1 MATLYDIIADLRREH
16 QTPSAARTLDMVVT
30 ELGRTRDNLRLAL
43 DRLERQPVPTGG
55 RAVLEE
61 LATRARLEGVDDYE
75 VPLPEDELK
84 ASYEPIDSSQV
95 GITILLGGSM
105 LLIMGLGAAAFV
117 WGLNNLLHFFG

>member
-61 LATRARLEGVDDYE
+61 LEGVDDYE

-95 GITILLGGSM
+95 GIAILLGGSM